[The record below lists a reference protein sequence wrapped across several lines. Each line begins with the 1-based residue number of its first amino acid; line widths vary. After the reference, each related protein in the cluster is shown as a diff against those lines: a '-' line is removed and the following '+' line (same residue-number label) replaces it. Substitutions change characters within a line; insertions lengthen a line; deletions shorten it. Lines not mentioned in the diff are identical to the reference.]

1 MQFNAY
7 SLFEKFSSMD
17 YAFEPILSFLKVLKK
32 RQYGSTNIVFLQ
44 NFDLKIIRF
53 NPESLQR
60 KFWKKENTVQPLLSF

>member
-17 YAFEPILSFLKVLKK
+17 YTFEPILSFLKVWKK
-32 RQYGSTNIVFLQ
+32 RQYGSTDIVFLQ